1 MLQMASDFTI
11 QDVSVH
17 QSYPE
22 PTKPPLGQFTS
33 GNTEIIVLE
42 ASNWEEYHEMYWCVG
57 YECQNG
63 CIITVRVN
71 VYDDNKV
78 LKLSYQLTINLNCE
92 GEDAAS
98 LEISVEYDAL
108 INGVMRI
115 IKRSFVICSE
125 AGSSHFFNNDYE
137 MGYINVYY
145 NNLRDIPTDRGEGW
159 DTSVFT
165 PAHYDFYPT
174 ELSIENFTALH
185 IQGYRTGITI
195 PQLLEVA
202 KIAGANNNP
211 VIRTIMHH
219 DIHHQW
225 FECFAIENNN
235 NFMFAKMN
243 VVLFYNICK
252 YLRVSNDIIKIMHFM
267 RFESDMEIMKE
278 KIRSVVKNLP
288 DGIFEIGERSGCWV
302 RD

>member
-165 PAHYDFYPT
+165 PAHYDFYPQNFQLKISQLCISKDI
-174 ELSIENFTALH
+174 ELVLQFHSCWKLLKLLELTT
-185 IQGYRTGITI
+185 IQSSEQLCTTIFIINGLSVLRLKITI
-195 PQLLEVA
+195 ILCLQ
-202 KIAGANNNP
+202 K
-211 VIRTIMHH
+211 
-219 DIHHQW
+219 
-225 FECFAIENNN
+225 
-235 NFMFAKMN
+235 
-243 VVLFYNICK
+243 
-252 YLRVSNDIIKIMHFM
+252 
-267 RFESDMEIMKE
+267 
-278 KIRSVVKNLP
+278 
-288 DGIFEIGERSGCWV
+288 
-302 RD
+302 